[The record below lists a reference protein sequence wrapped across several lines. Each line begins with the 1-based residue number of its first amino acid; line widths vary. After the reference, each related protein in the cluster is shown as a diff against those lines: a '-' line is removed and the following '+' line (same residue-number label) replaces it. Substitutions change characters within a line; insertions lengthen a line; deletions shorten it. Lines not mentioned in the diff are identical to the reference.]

1 MFLKDH
7 LKDTYQKASFDNN
20 HLMLEN
26 IINVWAHRF
35 GPESL
40 NQLFVKNQNQ
50 FKLTEEDQA
59 EVSQNQINLEL
70 IEEDQAE
77 ANQNQIN
84 LELIEEDQAEAN
96 QNQINLEL
104 IEEDQ
109 AEANQNQIN
118 LELLKNVQY
127 EEEIEF
133 KPKETKT
140 PNNTETI
147 DKDIYGSYKNESEYK
162 DTEELPLPNIKNLRK
177 WINNEKKAS

>member
-40 NQLFVKNQNQ
+40 NELFVKNQDQ

-59 EVSQNQINLEL
+59 ESSH
-70 IEEDQAE
+70 
-77 ANQNQIN
+77 
-84 LELIEEDQAEAN
+84 
-96 QNQINLEL
+96 
-104 IEEDQ
+104 
-109 AEANQNQIN
+109 NQIN

-162 DTEELPLPNIKNLRK
+162 DIEELPLPNIKNLRK

>member
-40 NQLFVKNQNQ
+40 NELFVKNQDQ

-59 EVSQNQINLEL
+59 EAS
-70 IEEDQAE
+70 
-77 ANQNQIN
+77 
-84 LELIEEDQAEAN
+84 
-96 QNQINLEL
+96 
-104 IEEDQ
+104 
-109 AEANQNQIN
+109 QNQIN

-162 DTEELPLPNIKNLRK
+162 DKEELPLPNIKNLRK

>member
-40 NQLFVKNQNQ
+40 NELFIK
-50 FKLTEEDQA
+50 
-59 EVSQNQINLEL
+59 
-70 IEEDQAE
+70 
-77 ANQNQIN
+77 
-84 LELIEEDQAEAN
+84 
-96 QNQINLEL
+96 NQINLEL

-118 LELLKNVQY
+118 LELLKNVEY

>member
-7 LKDTYQKASFDNN
+7 LKDTYQQASFDKN

-40 NQLFVKNQNQ
+40 NELFVKNQDQ
-50 FKLTEEDQA
+50 FK
-59 EVSQNQINLEL
+59 L

-77 ANQNQIN
+77 VNQNQIN
-84 LELIEEDQAEAN
+84 LELTEEDQVEV
-96 QNQINLEL
+96 
-104 IEEDQ
+104 
-109 AEANQNQIN
+109 NQNQIN

>member
-40 NQLFVKNQNQ
+40 NELFVKNQDQ
-50 FKLTEEDQA
+50 FKLIEDDQAETSQNQIKLELTEEDQA
-59 EVSQNQINLEL
+59 EAS
-70 IEEDQAE
+70 
-77 ANQNQIN
+77 
-84 LELIEEDQAEAN
+84 

>member
-7 LKDTYQKASFDNN
+7 LKDTYQKASFDKN

-40 NQLFVKNQNQ
+40 NELFVKNQDQ

-59 EVSQNQINLEL
+59 EV
-70 IEEDQAE
+70 
-77 ANQNQIN
+77 NQNQIN
-84 LELIEEDQAEAN
+84 LELS
-96 QNQINLEL
+96 
-104 IEEDQ
+104 
-109 AEANQNQIN
+109 
-118 LELLKNVQY
+118 KNVQY
-127 EEEIEF
+127 KEEIEF
-133 KPKETKT
+133 KPKETKI

>member
-7 LKDTYQKASFDNN
+7 LKDTYQKASLDNN

-40 NQLFVKNQNQ
+40 NELFVKNQDQ

-59 EVSQNQINLEL
+59 EAS
-70 IEEDQAE
+70 
-77 ANQNQIN
+77 
-84 LELIEEDQAEAN
+84 
-96 QNQINLEL
+96 
-104 IEEDQ
+104 
-109 AEANQNQIN
+109 QNQIN

>member
-7 LKDTYQKASFDNN
+7 LKDTYQKASFDKN

-40 NQLFVKNQNQ
+40 NELLVKNQDQ

-59 EVSQNQINLEL
+59 EASQNQINLEL
-70 IEEDQAE
+70 IEEDQ
-77 ANQNQIN
+77 
-84 LELIEEDQAEAN
+84 EEV
-96 QNQINLEL
+96 
-104 IEEDQ
+104 
-109 AEANQNQIN
+109 NQNQIN

-162 DTEELPLPNIKNLRK
+162 DTEKLPLPNIKNLRK
-177 WINNEKKAS
+177 WINNDKKAS

>member
-40 NQLFVKNQNQ
+40 NELIVKNQDQ
-50 FKLTEEDQA
+50 IKLTEEDQA
-59 EVSQNQINLEL
+59 EAS
-70 IEEDQAE
+70 
-77 ANQNQIN
+77 
-84 LELIEEDQAEAN
+84 
-96 QNQINLEL
+96 
-104 IEEDQ
+104 
-109 AEANQNQIN
+109 QNQIN

>member
-7 LKDTYQKASFDNN
+7 LKDTYQKASFDKN

-40 NQLFVKNQNQ
+40 NELFVENQDQ

-59 EVSQNQINLEL
+59 EASQNQINLEL
-70 IEEDQAE
+70 IEG
-77 ANQNQIN
+77 
-84 LELIEEDQAEAN
+84 
-96 QNQINLEL
+96 
-104 IEEDQ
+104 DQ

>member
-7 LKDTYQKASFDNN
+7 LKDTYQKESFDNN

-40 NQLFVKNQNQ
+40 NELFVKNQDQ

-59 EVSQNQINLEL
+59 EE
-70 IEEDQAE
+70 
-77 ANQNQIN
+77 NQNQIN
-84 LELIEEDQAEAN
+84 LELS
-96 QNQINLEL
+96 
-104 IEEDQ
+104 
-109 AEANQNQIN
+109 
-118 LELLKNVQY
+118 KNVQY
-127 EEEIEF
+127 KEEIEF

-140 PNNTETI
+140 QNNTETI
-147 DKDIYGSYKNESEYK
+147 DKDIYGSYKIESEYK

>member
-7 LKDTYQKASFDNN
+7 LKDTYQKASFDRN

-40 NQLFVKNQNQ
+40 NELFVKNQDQ

-59 EVSQNQINLEL
+59 EASHNQINLEL
-70 IEEDQAE
+70 IEEDQ
-77 ANQNQIN
+77 
-84 LELIEEDQAEAN
+84 EEV
-96 QNQINLEL
+96 
-104 IEEDQ
+104 
-109 AEANQNQIN
+109 NQNQIN

-133 KPKETKT
+133 KSKETKKS
-140 PNNTETI
+140 NNTEII
-147 DKDIYGSYKNESEYK
+147 DEDIYGFYKNKSGFK
-162 DTEELPLPNIKNLRK
+162 KAEELPLPNIKNLRK

>member
-1 MFLKDH
+1 MFLKDQ

-40 NQLFVKNQNQ
+40 NELFVKNQDQ

-59 EVSQNQINLEL
+59 ESSQNQINLEL

-77 ANQNQIN
+77 SSQNQIN
-84 LELIEEDQAEAN
+84 LELIEEGQVDAN
-96 QNQINLEL
+96 E
-104 IEEDQ
+104 
-109 AEANQNQIN
+109 NQIN
-118 LELLKNVQY
+118 LELLKNIQY

-140 PNNTETI
+140 LNNTETI

>member
-40 NQLFVKNQNQ
+40 NELFVKNQDQ

-59 EVSQNQINLEL
+59 EASQNQINLEL

-77 ANQNQIN
+77 V
-84 LELIEEDQAEAN
+84 
-96 QNQINLEL
+96 
-104 IEEDQ
+104 
-109 AEANQNQIN
+109 NQNQIN

>member
-7 LKDTYQKASFDNN
+7 LKDTYQKASFDKN

-40 NQLFVKNQNQ
+40 NELFIK
-50 FKLTEEDQA
+50 
-59 EVSQNQINLEL
+59 
-70 IEEDQAE
+70 
-77 ANQNQIN
+77 
-84 LELIEEDQAEAN
+84 
-96 QNQINLEL
+96 NQINLEL

>member
-1 MFLKDH
+1 
-7 LKDTYQKASFDNN
+7 
-20 HLMLEN
+20 
-26 IINVWAHRF
+26 
-35 GPESL
+35 
-40 NQLFVKNQNQ
+40 
-50 FKLTEEDQA
+50 
-59 EVSQNQINLEL
+59 LEL
-70 IEEDQAE
+70 IEEDQ
-77 ANQNQIN
+77 
-84 LELIEEDQAEAN
+84 EEV
-96 QNQINLEL
+96 
-104 IEEDQ
+104 
-109 AEANQNQIN
+109 NQNQIN

>member
-40 NQLFVKNQNQ
+40 NELFVKNQDQ

-59 EVSQNQINLEL
+59 EAS
-70 IEEDQAE
+70 
-77 ANQNQIN
+77 
-84 LELIEEDQAEAN
+84 
-96 QNQINLEL
+96 
-104 IEEDQ
+104 
-109 AEANQNQIN
+109 QNQIN

-133 KPKETKT
+133 KSKETKT
-140 PNNTETI
+140 PNNTEII

>member
-7 LKDTYQKASFDNN
+7 LKDTYQQASFDKN

-35 GPESL
+35 GPETL
-40 NQLFVKNQNQ
+40 NELCVKNQDQ
-50 FKLTEEDQA
+50 FKLTEDDQA
-59 EVSQNQINLEL
+59 ETSK
-70 IEEDQAE
+70 
-77 ANQNQIN
+77 
-84 LELIEEDQAEAN
+84 
-96 QNQINLEL
+96 
-104 IEEDQ
+104 
-109 AEANQNQIN
+109 NQIN
-118 LELLKNVQY
+118 LELLKNVEY

-133 KPKETKT
+133 KSKETKKS
-140 PNNTETI
+140 NNTEII

>member
-7 LKDTYQKASFDNN
+7 LKDTYQKESFDNN

-40 NQLFVKNQNQ
+40 NELFVKNQDQ

-59 EVSQNQINLEL
+59 EE
-70 IEEDQAE
+70 
-77 ANQNQIN
+77 
-84 LELIEEDQAEAN
+84 
-96 QNQINLEL
+96 
-104 IEEDQ
+104 
-109 AEANQNQIN
+109 NQNQIN

-127 EEEIEF
+127 KEEIEF

-140 PNNTETI
+140 QNNTETI
-147 DKDIYGSYKNESEYK
+147 DKDIYGSYKNEYK

>member
-35 GPESL
+35 GTESL
-40 NQLFVKNQNQ
+40 NELFVKNQDQ
-50 FKLTEEDQA
+50 FKLTEKDQEEESQNQINMEIIEEDQA
-59 EVSQNQINLEL
+59 EVSQNQINMEL

-77 ANQNQIN
+77 VNQNQIN
-84 LELIEEDQAEAN
+84 M
-96 QNQINLEL
+96 
-104 IEEDQ
+104 
-109 AEANQNQIN
+109 
-118 LELLKNVQY
+118 ELLKNVQY

-133 KPKETKT
+133 KSKETKT
-140 PNNTETI
+140 PNNTETT

>member
-40 NQLFVKNQNQ
+40 NELFVKNQDQ

-59 EVSQNQINLEL
+59 EAS
-70 IEEDQAE
+70 
-77 ANQNQIN
+77 
-84 LELIEEDQAEAN
+84 
-96 QNQINLEL
+96 
-104 IEEDQ
+104 
-109 AEANQNQIN
+109 QNQIN

-133 KPKETKT
+133 KTKETKKS
-140 PNNTETI
+140 NNTEII

>member
-7 LKDTYQKASFDNN
+7 LKDTYQKESFDNN

-40 NQLFVKNQNQ
+40 NELFVKNQDQ

-59 EVSQNQINLEL
+59 EE
-70 IEEDQAE
+70 
-77 ANQNQIN
+77 
-84 LELIEEDQAEAN
+84 
-96 QNQINLEL
+96 
-104 IEEDQ
+104 
-109 AEANQNQIN
+109 NQNQIN

-127 EEEIEF
+127 KEEIEF

-140 PNNTETI
+140 QNNTETI
-147 DKDIYGSYKNESEYK
+147 DKDIYGSYKIESEYK

-177 WINNEKKAS
+177 WINKEKKAS

>member
-7 LKDTYQKASFDNN
+7 LKDTYQKASFDKN

-40 NQLFVKNQNQ
+40 NELFVKNQDQ
-50 FKLTEEDQA
+50 FKLT
-59 EVSQNQINLEL
+59 
-70 IEEDQAE
+70 EEDQAE

-84 LELIEEDQAEAN
+84 IELT
-96 QNQINLEL
+96 
-104 IEEDQ
+104 EEDQ

-127 EEEIEF
+127 EEELEF
-133 KPKETKT
+133 KTKEAKT

-147 DKDIYGSYKNESEYK
+147 NKDIIVNFS
-162 DTEELPLPNIKNLRK
+162 
-177 WINNEKKAS
+177 KK

>member
-40 NQLFVKNQNQ
+40 NELFVKNQDQ

-59 EVSQNQINLEL
+59 EAS
-70 IEEDQAE
+70 
-77 ANQNQIN
+77 
-84 LELIEEDQAEAN
+84 
-96 QNQINLEL
+96 
-104 IEEDQ
+104 
-109 AEANQNQIN
+109 QNQIN

-147 DKDIYGSYKNESEYK
+147 DKDIYGSYKNVGEYK
-162 DTEELPLPNIKNLRK
+162 YTEELPLPNIKNLRK

>member
-40 NQLFVKNQNQ
+40 NELFVKNQDQ
-50 FKLTEEDQA
+50 FKLTEEDQ
-59 EVSQNQINLEL
+59 V
-70 IEEDQAE
+70 
-77 ANQNQIN
+77 
-84 LELIEEDQAEAN
+84 
-96 QNQINLEL
+96 
-104 IEEDQ
+104 
-109 AEANQNQIN
+109 EANQNQIN

-140 PNNTETI
+140 PNNTEII

>member
-7 LKDTYQKASFDNN
+7 LKDTYQQASFDKN

-40 NQLFVKNQNQ
+40 NELFVKNQDQ

-59 EVSQNQINLEL
+59 EE
-70 IEEDQAE
+70 
-77 ANQNQIN
+77 
-84 LELIEEDQAEAN
+84 
-96 QNQINLEL
+96 
-104 IEEDQ
+104 
-109 AEANQNQIN
+109 NQNQIN

-127 EEEIEF
+127 KEEIEF

-140 PNNTETI
+140 QNNTETI

>member
-26 IINVWAHRF
+26 IINKWAHRF

-40 NQLFVKNQNQ
+40 NELFVKNQDQ

-59 EVSQNQINLEL
+59 EV
-70 IEEDQAE
+70 
-77 ANQNQIN
+77 
-84 LELIEEDQAEAN
+84 
-96 QNQINLEL
+96 
-104 IEEDQ
+104 
-109 AEANQNQIN
+109 NQNQIN

>member
-40 NQLFVKNQNQ
+40 NELFVKNQDQ
-50 FKLTEEDQA
+50 FKLIED
-59 EVSQNQINLEL
+59 
-70 IEEDQAE
+70 
-77 ANQNQIN
+77 
-84 LELIEEDQAEAN
+84 
-96 QNQINLEL
+96 
-104 IEEDQ
+104 DQ

-140 PNNTETI
+140 LNNTETI

-177 WINNEKKAS
+177 WINNEIKAS

>member
-7 LKDTYQKASFDNN
+7 LKDTYQKASFDKN

-40 NQLFVKNQNQ
+40 NELFVKNQDQ

-59 EVSQNQINLEL
+59 ESSQNQINLEL

-77 ANQNQIN
+77 ANH
-84 LELIEEDQAEAN
+84 
-96 QNQINLEL
+96 
-104 IEEDQ
+104 
-109 AEANQNQIN
+109 NQIN